1 MNLDKE
7 IQDKI
12 NDSFRAM
19 HRKTDAYII
28 EQLFSLIS
36 NGVIELTQTQ
46 METKRLEDL
55 DTNSL
60 KLSTSK
66 CVGLSFKGK
75 EKIIELEAKNK
86 QLKEENE
93 SHLAMINMLE
103 IRSGEL
109 IQESKQQEKL
119 LIEALN
125 IVKIENQKTGSF
137 QCLEFLEGK
146 NKSEIKELLERK
158 GNNN

>member
-86 QLKEENE
+86 Q
-93 SHLAMINMLE
+93 
-103 IRSGEL
+103 
-109 IQESKQQEKL
+109 QEKL
-119 LIEALN
+119 LIEACEVMTKFEN
-125 IVKIENQKTGSF
+125 SIEIRSGYV
-137 QCLEFLEGK
+137 LEFKRKPL
-146 NKSEIKELLERK
+146 IKELLERK
-158 GNNN
+158 SNNN